1 MKSVREDDIE
11 FAFSVMM
18 NKLIFAGRHLLRPYL
33 DEFKKNS
40 SDAELKRITKLKYT
54 LKVDFKVSFVVDF
67 TQIFEMEV
75 LS

>member
-1 MKSVREDDIE
+1 MQRANRDR
-11 FAFSVMM
+11 FQRT
-18 NKLIFAGRHLLRPYL
+18 LIFAGKQLLRPYL

>member
-18 NKLIFAGRHLLRPYL
+18 NKLIFAGRHLLHPYL

-40 SDAELKRITKLKYT
+40 SDAELKVTIHSPYRA
-54 LKVDFKVSFVVDF
+54 
-67 TQIFEMEV
+67 
-75 LS
+75 